1 MGGRVPEL
9 DAVRGIA
16 ILLVLARHADPGLFG
31 DAGLIGVEIFFVLS
45 GYLITRILLA
55 EVDAG
60 QLSLRRFYRNRV
72 LRLVPA
78 LVCVVA
84 VTAVVRTAV
93 HRLPGTHVGSGVV
106 VALSYLTDLRSV
118 FGFHIIPD
126 LDNLWTLAVEEQ
138 FYLVWPVLLIGLWYF
153 GKRRYEL
160 GVLVLLVLAC
170 AGEVVVAYTHRDSL
184 QTSQELPLIWAPAL
198 LAGCALARVE
208 SPQVNGRAAFVAL
221 AAIAGLSFIPSAGT
235 ELVVYLSV
243 VPLVALLSCAVILNA
258 ASGFATSVLRMEW
271 LRRLGLISYGTYL
284 WNYPIATW
292 FGPWPSIP
300 LTIGV
305 AAASYT
311 LVELRFLRRKRH
323 AVDLVDAVSA
333 EEEPL
338 AADAM
343 RVNTNAAISSP
354 TASQRSALGGA
365 SSSAPHWRET

>member
-1 MGGRVPEL
+1 MGGRVREL

-55 EVDAG
+55 EVEARR
-60 QLSLRRFYRNRV
+60 LSLRRFYRNRV

-84 VTAVVRTAV
+84 VTAVVRTV
-93 HRLPGTHVGSGVV
+93 HPLPGTHVASGVV
-106 VALSYLTDLRSV
+106 VGLTYLTDLRSV
-118 FGFHIIPD
+118 FGLHIIPD

-138 FYLVWPVLLIGLWYF
+138 FYLIWPVVLIGLWYF

-160 GVLVLLVLAC
+160 GVLALLVLAC

-198 LAGCALARVE
+198 LAGCALARVDSVE
-208 SPQVNGRAAFVAL
+208 VSRRMALLAL
-221 AAIAGLSFIPSAGT
+221 ATIGGLAFIPSAGT
-235 ELVVYLSV
+235 ELVVYLAV

-258 ASGFATSVLRMEW
+258 ASGFATGVLRIEW
-271 LRRLGLISYGTYL
+271 LRRLGLISYGMYL

-300 LTIGV
+300 LTIAV
-305 AAASYT
+305 AAGSYR
-311 LVELRFLRRKRH
+311 LVELPFLRRKRH

-333 EEEPL
+333 EEDRAVGTEWMHPS
-338 AADAM
+338 
-343 RVNTNAAISSP
+343 TNRTISGP
-354 TASQRSALGGA
+354 TDSQLSRLGGA
-365 SSSAPHWRET
+365 SSAGAQSREM